1 MTCFENFTFLC
12 GLFTT
17 FSFVLSLK
25 FLSPRFTSY
34 SSKHL
39 LSNFLPVFNHCK
51 YRVLYMLMRL
61 YLKPPFF
68 HHFNRFLNTLA
79 LSIPQKASFFIT
91 YIMVDGWS
99 GPAGE
104 ILRFWPLVLYHIKNS
119 FLVKTERDRLQA
131 TSPGTI
137 ELNRTLPQLE
147 LYFLMGLVY
156 SVITPIIIPF
166 IIVFLAFGFVVC
178 RYQVG
183 CPLCHRFPLSIVQL
197 YCFNDRVELM
207 EHKNIFLD
215 LCERMQFSIFVWS
228 YMQS

>member
-1 MTCFENFTFLC
+1 MCFLLLIPALEQPIRLVSNFLRFFVDYLPLSC
-12 GLFTT
+12 P
-17 FSFVLSLK
+17 FSLLA
-25 FLSPRFTSY
+25 PRFTLC
-34 SSKHL
+34 SSKHQ
-39 LSNFLPVFNHCK
+39 LSNFLPVSNHCK
-51 YRVLYMLMRL
+51 HRVLYMLLKL
-61 YLKPPFF
+61 YFTRTFF
-68 HHFNRFLNTLA
+68 HPSNRFLNTLA
-79 LSIPQKASFFIT
+79 ISIPQKASFFIT

-104 ILRFWPLVLYHIKNS
+104 ILRFWPLVMYHIKNS

-166 IIVFLAFGFVVC
+166 IIVFLAFGFVVY

-183 CPLCHRFPLSIVQL
+183 RPLCHRF
-197 YCFNDRVELM
+197 
-207 EHKNIFLD
+207 
-215 LCERMQFSIFVWS
+215 
-228 YMQS
+228 